1 MSRTVPFGPK
11 NKFLTFHNS
20 LPDLHNK
27 SEMPLTLLP
36 TDTRIVGGILAELN
50 EFPWMAALVYEESN
64 GQQKIACGGSLISSN
79 VIMTAAHCIPS
90 TNEILSNYEL
100 TKIKIGAR

>member
-1 MSRTVPFGPK
+1 MLLNQDYTVIYYLNFVTCTGG
-11 NKFLTFHNS
+11 L
-20 LPDLHNK
+20 
-27 SEMPLTLLP
+27 
-36 TDTRIVGGILAELN
+36 RIVGGILAELN

-64 GQQKIACGGSLISSN
+64 GEQKIACGGSLISSN

>member
-1 MSRTVPFGPK
+1 M
-11 NKFLTFHNS
+11 
-20 LPDLHNK
+20 
-27 SEMPLTLLP
+27 
-36 TDTRIVGGILAELN
+36 N

-64 GQQKIACGGSLISSN
+64 GEQKIACGGSLISSN

-100 TKIKIGAR
+100 KKIKIGAR

>member
-1 MSRTVPFGPK
+1 MLLNQSYTVIYYLNFVTCTG
-11 NKFLTFHNS
+11 L
-20 LPDLHNK
+20 
-27 SEMPLTLLP
+27 
-36 TDTRIVGGILAELN
+36 RIVGGILAELN

-64 GQQKIACGGSLISSN
+64 GEQKIACGGSLISSN

>member
-1 MSRTVPFGPK
+1 MPQASK
-11 NKFLTFHNS
+11 NEDQELCSFKKIWLY
-20 LPDLHNK
+20 LHFVAC
-27 SEMPLTLLP
+27 
-36 TDTRIVGGILAELN
+36 TDIRIVGGILAELN

-64 GQQKIACGGSLISSN
+64 GEQKIACGGSLISSN

-90 TNEILSNYEL
+90 INDILSNYEL